1 MTRDLDLT
9 RTVKRISTHA
19 GGLPVLI
26 TIHFQLQ
33 WAERIGPTMELPL
46 GRIARAIRKRGKGTF
61 DVRFRKANIVVRRQ
75 GHMLVLVTCWP
86 AATEE
91 FFVVGHAA

>member
-1 MTRDLDLT
+1 MTRDLDLS
-9 RTVKRISTHA
+9 RTVKRICTHA

-46 GRIARAIRKRGKGTF
+46 GRIARAIRKRGKGQF
-61 DVRFRKANIVVRRQ
+61 DVRFRKANIVVQRR
-75 GHMLVLVTCWP
+75 GHMLVLVTVWP
-86 AATEE
+86 AEDE
-91 FFVVGHAA
+91 SFSVFGEAA